1 MFHNGFLISR
11 VWLNKIN
18 TPLSES
24 QMKALILRLMCMIN
38 SLPGQQKSSTHWKF
52 SKRPFYIITI
62 FLLRQSNCF
71 CFFTEQ
77 WQGLWFLSMSDPVCC
92 EVLPYRKCFSHQ
104 GFSHAKIVSGVQTR
118 LKVLS
123 DFKVCETVIRHI
135 GYKREKKKARPLS
148 THLCKCCLIINS
160 AILEYFYY
168 IVLTYLKRS

>member
-24 QMKALILRLMCMIN
+24 QMKALILRLTCMIN

-71 CFFTEQ
+71 CFFLLNNDRVCDSWVWVT
-77 WQGLWFLSMSDPVCC
+77 LSAV
-92 EVLPYRKCFSHQ
+92 KF
-104 GFSHAKIVSGVQTR
+104 
-118 LKVLS
+118 
-123 DFKVCETVIRHI
+123 
-135 GYKREKKKARPLS
+135 
-148 THLCKCCLIINS
+148 CLIGNALVIKAS
-160 AILEYFYY
+160 AMLKLFLEFKQDWKSLVILKCVRLWSDTLVTKEKRKKLDHW
-168 IVLTYLKRS
+168 VHTYASVV